1 MEFLSTGNSLYVIKE
16 AGVYRIQLADDID
29 PARANPNIPNLNQQV
44 LAAGHNNEIVARIL
58 LTAKYLWREQCDL
71 KPFVASLFENCLI
84 LTQQILELDAM
95 TRDLADEIVQKETA
109 FAERPA
115 APNAVIIPSICGKE
129 TKLHNIL
136 SKADKAKDT
145 LLTICRLQFLPDKK
159 DRPKLEALETAIEKS
174 LSAEPQLIA
183 AWKGAAKYFTLVRNA
198 RNASEHPKDNYRI
211 ILSDFAC
218 VLMEKSILHLSKYSI
233 QTHPIMTAHS

>member
-1 MEFLSTGNSLYVIKE
+1 
-16 AGVYRIQLADDID
+16 
-29 PARANPNIPNLNQQV
+29 
-44 LAAGHNNEIVARIL
+44 
-58 LTAKYLWREQCDL
+58 
-71 KPFVASLFENCLI
+71 
-84 LTQQILELDAM
+84 M

-233 QTHPIMTAHS
+233 QTHPIMTAPLTEFLEFIRNTMLEYAEVMLAFIRFAVLLNLISSGNGLLSFRRERGVINTFDIIVRSMCKILGAYWDNENYKFDVLQPDDRAIGNSLHHQQT